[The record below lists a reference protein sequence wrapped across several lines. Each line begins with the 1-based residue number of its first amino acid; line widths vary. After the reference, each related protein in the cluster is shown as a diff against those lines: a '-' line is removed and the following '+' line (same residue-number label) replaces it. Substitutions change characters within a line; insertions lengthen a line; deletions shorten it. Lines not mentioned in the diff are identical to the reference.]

1 MITDT
6 KGVVVGRVVKVRP
19 HPDGD
24 YIWLANLDIG
34 TDGEPQIVWGGA
46 PIVEEGDL
54 VPVAMP
60 GAWLP
65 ATKDKHDRY
74 KIRRRHYRGE
84 LSEGMLCSLAE
95 LGWDPSVT
103 DRVARLNGSAGLCP
117 GDSLDDVGESWPLIL
132 RPEDEFRAEV
142 IYATLESPKKA
153 VSLT

>member
-1 MITDT
+1 
-6 KGVVVGRVVKVRP
+6 VVVGRVTRVRLPP
-19 HPDGD
+19 HGKR
-24 YIWLANLDIG
+24 IGLADVDIG
-34 TDGEPQIVWGGA
+34 GEYLLQIVWGDA

-54 VPVAMP
+54 VPVARP

-84 LSEGMLCSLAE
+84 LSEGMLCSPAE
-95 LGWDPSVT
+95 LGWDPSVA

-142 IYATLESPKKA
+142 IYAALESPKKA
-153 VSLT
+153 VILT

>member
-6 KGVVVGRVVKVRP
+6 EGVVVGRVVKVRP

-34 TDGEPQIVWGGA
+34 TDGELQIVWGGA

-54 VPVAMP
+54 VAVARP

-65 ATKDKHDRY
+65 ATKGKRDRY

-95 LGWDPSVT
+95 LGWDPSGT

-117 GDSLDDVGESWPLIL
+117 GDSLDNVGESWPLIL
-132 RPEDEFRAEV
+132 RPGDEFRAEE
-142 IYATLESPKKA
+142 IYAALESPKKA
-153 VSLT
+153 VSVT

>member
-1 MITDT
+1 VITDT

-54 VPVAMP
+54 VPVARL

-65 ATKDKHDRY
+65 ATKDKRDRY

-103 DRVARLNGSAGLCP
+103 DRVARLNSSAGLCP

-132 RPEDEFRAEV
+132 RPGDEFRAEE
-142 IYATLESPKKA
+142 IYAALESPKKA

>member
-1 MITDT
+1 VITDT

-46 PIVEEGDL
+46 PIVAVGDL
-54 VPVAMP
+54 VPVAKP

-65 ATKDKHDRY
+65 ATKDKRDRY

-103 DRVARLNGSAGLCP
+103 DRVARLNSSAGLCP

-132 RPEDEFRAEV
+132 RPGDEFRAEE
-142 IYATLESPKKA
+142 IYAALESPKKA